1 MVTQAGMQARA
12 QAPRTQP
19 ASKTSAAEISSRLSR
34 AAAAADVGRLN
45 EARAEYERVIRE
57 GGAAQIEADFDQA
70 RRLGLC
76 YLNGSPQ
83 KLGEAS
89 RWLEAANRLRPNDGD
104 VALYL
109 AQSYAWSGRHDDA
122 IRVYSGLHSR
132 FPNNADY
139 VIGLSNAQFG
149 KGDTT
154 GALGLLQRFTQ
165 TSPSN
170 IPVRLLYARF
180 LGYTKQY
187 VQSIAQYQQILQVDP
202 RNTDANVG
210 VAKVTS
216 WQGDNDAALELYD
229 KVLKSEPRNFD
240 ALAGKAYSLLWLG
253 RKTEARQLFVAL
265 NARNPGDREIAA
277 ALRSLPAPALPEE
290 AARSV
295 AQAGKPVP
303 QEAVKEPTAA
313 EPVKTTVA
321 QVEEPTAAQAGKP
334 VPQEQIPAPAEPTK
348 EERAAA
354 MITSAQESANAQN
367 YAEAVHRYH
376 EALAIDPE
384 NRAAAL
390 QLARVLSWS
399 KSYGDSVLAYD
410 QVITKHP
417 EDLTA
422 QTERARVLSWQKRYP
437 ESLAAYQ
444 AVLKAAE
451 TCWGSECPPAR
462 ALRIEYARVLS
473 WAGRYDDA
481 LAQYQQLQLSADLK
495 TEDDRT
501 AALDRARVLA
511 WSRRYDESRTQF
523 EQVEQAGGDSFEARL
538 GKAQVTYWSGN
549 VRDAAIQLRRL
560 SVEKPKDP
568 TVALTLA
575 AVEHNLGYNA
585 RALSLL
591 NVAEPGAESDSLK
604 ETIRQELRPVVRFRY
619 GYENDLEVEGNAT
632 ESTIKVLRYTTSAEF
647 NVHPDV
653 RMQVLNTFTN
663 GLTSNPLLGKHA
675 GDTWAQETLAR
686 FDFRVTPWMAL
697 TVGAG
702 VGTSGGYQFGNSGT
716 RKQHPLFELHPVI
729 NANQWRIDLAV
740 TRRLAEYTP
749 LAISDNV
756 VQTRLTTAISRR
768 WGRFATGAEYWHGF
782 YQVESPE
789 PVLGTKYSAEGNG
802 GSLYVSGNAYRS
814 DRFIADLGMRYESF
828 GFDQGGEHISDP
840 GTGIGSA
847 GFFTPRLYQ
856 RYAGT
861 SSLAF
866 MPNRAWRFDLGGTFG
881 PQRVFG
887 FGELNPPPAS
897 WGTTGSL
904 DVSSTYTHKR
914 WSFTAGYNF
923 FSTET
928 ASAPGQ
934 RSGSY
939 QSHGAVM
946 QLTYRF

>member
-1 MVTQAGMQARA
+1 M
-12 QAPRTQP
+12 
-19 ASKTSAAEISSRLSR
+19 
-34 AAAAADVGRLN
+34 AADAGRLG

-83 KLGEAS
+83 RLGEAS
-89 RWLEAANRLRPNDGD
+89 RWLEAANRVKPNDAD

-109 AQSYAWSGRHDDA
+109 AQSYAWNGRHDDA
-122 IRVYSGLHSR
+122 IRVYSGLRTR

-139 VIGLSNAQFG
+139 VIGLANAQYG
-149 KGDTT
+149 KGDTSA
-154 GALGLLQRFTQ
+154 ALELLQRFTQ

-180 LGYTKQY
+180 LGYSKQY
-187 VQSIAQYQQILQVDP
+187 VQSIAQYQQILQSDP
-202 RNTDANVG
+202 RNADANIG

-253 RKTEARQLFVAL
+253 RKTEARQIFAAL
-265 NARNPGDREIAA
+265 NARNPNDREIAST
-277 ALRSLPAPALPEE
+277 LKSLPAAISEE
-290 AARSV
+290 SAR
-295 AQAGKPVP
+295 
-303 QEAVKEPTAA
+303 
-313 EPVKTTVA
+313 
-321 QVEEPTAAQAGKP
+321 TAAQAGKP
-334 VPQEQIPAPAEPTK
+334 VPQEAKSTVQEPAVAAKAPTAAEPVNTTTAKAEEPPPVEPPPVAPAEPTK
-348 EERAAA
+348 EERVAA
-354 MITSAQESANAQN
+354 MIGQAQGSANAQN

-376 EALAIDPE
+376 EALTIDPD
-384 NRAAAL
+384 NRDAAL
-390 QLARVLSWS
+390 RLARVLSWS
-399 KSYGDSVLAYD
+399 KSYGDSVRAYD
-410 QVITKHP
+410 DVLAKHP
-417 EDLTA
+417 ADLTA

-437 ESLAAYQ
+437 EALSAYEAA
-444 AVLKAAE
+444 LKAAE
-451 TCWGSECPPAR
+451 TCSGSECPAPR

-473 WAGRYDDA
+473 WAGRYEDA
-481 LAQYQQLQLSADLK
+481 LAQYQQLQIAKDLK
-495 TEDDRT
+495 SDEDRA

-511 WSRRYDESRTQF
+511 WSRKYDESRAQF
-523 EQVEQAGGDSFEARL
+523 EEVEQAGGDSFEARL

-591 NVAEPGAESDSLK
+591 NVAEPGVESESLK
-604 ETIRQELRPVVRFRY
+604 ETIRKELRPVARFRY
-619 GYENDLEVEGNAT
+619 GYENDLEIESNGT
-632 ESTIKVLRYTTSAEF
+632 QSTIKVLRYTSSVEF

-653 RMQVLNTFTN
+653 RMTVLNTFTN
-663 GLTSNPLLGKHA
+663 GLTSNPLLGKHSP
-675 GDTWAQETLAR
+675 DTWAQETLAR
-686 FDFRVTPWMAL
+686 FDFRVTPWMSL
-697 TVGAG
+697 TAGAG
-702 VGTSGGYQFGNSGT
+702 VGTSGGSRLGSSAP
-716 RKQHPLFELHPVI
+716 RVQHPLFELHPVI
-729 NANQWRIDLAV
+729 LANQWRIDLAV

-749 LAISDNV
+749 LAIADNV
-756 VQTRLTTAISRR
+756 VQTRLTSAISRR
-768 WGRFATGAEYWHGF
+768 WGRFGAGMEYWHGY

-802 GSLYVSGNAYRS
+802 GSLYASGSAYRS
-814 DRFIADLGMRYESF
+814 DRFTADLGMRYESF
-828 GFDQGGEHISDP
+828 GFDQGGEHLSD
-840 GTGIGSA
+840 TQAGIGSG

-861 SSLAF
+861 SALAWT
-866 MPNRAWRFDLGGTFG
+866 PNQAWRVDLGGTFG

-887 FGELNPPPAS
+887 FGELNPPAAH

-904 DVSSTYTHKR
+904 DLTTTYTRKA

-928 ASAPGQ
+928 ASAPGLS
-934 RSGSY
+934 SGSY
-939 QSHGAVM
+939 QSNGAMV